1 MALFYYPTP
10 QMAIQQYE
18 AFSKLPG
25 AMAKRTGPLIAVIMS
40 PPDPDAA
47 EHLLSA
53 VRYQAAVTMSEY
65 VATRRDNVAHLIL
78 TVFQLTG
85 ILLLFA
91 LVSGLAFG
99 GFRALFRRGP
109 AGQEADPMI
118 MLHLGDRR

>member
-1 MALFYYPTP
+1 M
-10 QMAIQQYE
+10 
-18 AFSKLPG
+18 
-25 AMAKRTGPLIAVIMS
+25 
-40 PPDPDAA
+40 
-47 EHLLSA
+47 
-53 VRYQAAVTMSEY
+53 RYQAAVTMSEY